1 MLDHAWRLEVLL
13 FDGLLKQLFGFFD
26 GFFLVDFLFDMLLLM
41 VVLLHLLMVDELR
54 VVLLLHLEGLLL
66 RNELWRRQLLDGFGA
81 EGGLWDRSRSRGE
94 LWHGNG
100 CRCWGWSRSE
110 LGKWSRSGNG
120 SWGRDKGMWD
130 GCEI

>member
-1 MLDHAWRLEVLL
+1 M

-66 RNELWRRQLLDGFGA
+66 RDELWRRQLLDGFGA
-81 EGGLWDRSRSRGE
+81 EGGLWDRSRGE

-100 CRCWGWSRSE
+100 CRGWGWSRSE
-110 LGKWSRSGNG
+110 LRKWSGSGNG